1 MSLHRIIRR
10 PWEAGASGFFHS
22 FFQMWKSLAGD
33 FLKDKSSIDKIDL
46 CNKKTKK
53 ESEREK
59 INHIPKQN
67 DPGKKNLK
75 TKKHSFWK
83 VNLERFLFFFKW
95 PPKRMS
101 SIYKHF
107 FKSPCSWVGHVVNV
121 SPLFSPSHY
130 PPPPPLQMITSFER
144 GLSVWAARRR
154 SPTTQRTSGALSRPP
169 STSITPCPTRLT
181 CSPSTMSSTPPD
193 R

>member
-1 MSLHRIIRR
+1 
-10 PWEAGASGFFHS
+10 
-22 FFQMWKSLAGD
+22 MWKSLAGD

-83 VNLERFLFFFKW
+83 VNLERFIYFFL
-95 PPKRMS
+95 
-101 SIYKHF
+101 IDH
-107 FKSPCSWVGHVVNV
+107 
-121 SPLFSPSHY
+121 
-130 PPPPPLQMITSFER
+130 QR
-144 GLSVWAARRR
+144 GWLVFI
-154 SPTTQRTSGALSRPP
+154 
-169 STSITPCPTRLT
+169 STSLKAHVHELA
-181 CSPSTMSSTPPD
+181 M
-193 R
+193 